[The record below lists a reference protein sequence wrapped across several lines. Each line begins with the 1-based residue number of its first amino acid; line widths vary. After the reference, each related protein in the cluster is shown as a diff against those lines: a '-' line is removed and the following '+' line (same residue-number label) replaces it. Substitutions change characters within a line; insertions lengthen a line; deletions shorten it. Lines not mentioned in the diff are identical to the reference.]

1 MELSALAGNAH
12 VKAVLSQQEGGR
24 GLSHAYILSGP
35 AGSGRHTLARL
46 LCGAMLCAASGGGS
60 PAAAAPPAGRCSPA
74 STRTWRSSP
83 GPGRE
88 NPSQ

>member
-24 GLSHAYILSGP
+24 GLSHAYIPLRPG
-35 AGSGRHTLARL
+35 GSGRHTLARL
-46 LCGAMLCAASGGGS
+46 LCGAMLCAASGGER
-60 PAAAAPPAGRCSPA
+60 PCGRCAPCRKVFSGVHP
-74 STRTWRSSP
+74 TWRSSP